1 MHEAEEIDVAVGDIV
16 RDKDGLEYEVL
27 NVVHYYADSRSDEVV
42 LLNTECGL
50 SFCLID
56 EVTFVIKKTDRI
68 AEVSHALLAC
78 RNNAVNYMF
87 DVRRL
92 HDKGGWDYG
101 SATALYI
108 ELTKLQVLESKLNEL
123 DPTSEHIN

>member
-1 MHEAEEIDVAVGDIV
+1 MPETEKIDVAVGDIV
-16 RDKDGLEYEVL
+16 RADDGLEYEVL
-27 NVVHYYADSRSDEVV
+27 NIVHYYADSRSDEVV
-42 LLNTECGL
+42 LLNTEFGL

-56 EVTFVIKKTDRI
+56 EITFVIRKTDRI

-87 DVRRL
+87 DVQRL
-92 HDKGGWDYG
+92 HDKGRWDYG
-101 SATALYI
+101 STAALSI